1 MMTSYSKMETLNIDI
16 ETYSSEDLMKVGV
29 YKYVDSPDFKI
40 LLFAYSINEGEVEV
54 VDIGNG
60 EKIPSDV
67 FKALADPDIKKY
79 AFNAQFER
87 VCLNRFYGIETI
99 NWICT
104 MVKAWYCGING
115 GLGSIGNAIGLSDD
129 KAKMKEG
136 KRLINKFS
144 KPNEKR
150 QLNMLEDKDWELFK
164 EYNKRDVE
172 VELAIKDKLDRFDI
186 PDWEME
192 LYALDQKINDRG
204 IRLDIDMVLNA
215 IKIDDELINLSTKR
229 YKELTGNDNPNSLK
243 DIRQFIKNKTGVE
256 VESVAKGVMDELLYR
271 FRGFPEVVEVLN
283 IRQRLSK
290 TSTAKYYTMRDIIM
304 EDGRSRGNIQH
315 YGASRTGRWAGRLI
329 QVHNLPR
336 NYVKDLE
343 TARNLVKYG
352 DYELLSMAYDDG
364 PDIMSQCLR
373 SAIIPSE
380 GNKFLVS
387 DFSAIE
393 ARVIAWF
400 AGEDWVLD
408 VFRDT
413 GLIYEAT
420 ASKMFNVPLDK
431 IDGDLRDKGKVA
443 TLALGYQGSVGALKA
458 MGAERMG
465 LDESGLKDLVDLW
478 RSSNQNIVNFWYE
491 TERRVK
497 KTISSNTVETWANG
511 KLKSYI
517 KSGILFIELPSG
529 RQLAYAKP
537 KLRPHSKFEGRDQIV
552 FQERNSAGTG
562 WYDTSTYGGKLVEN
576 IVQATARDLLGYGLM
591 ALDKEGYDIVMH
603 VHDEVV
609 IEIDKDK
616 FELDKVNEIMGQE
629 PEWANGLPL
638 DAEGFECEYYQKD

>member
-1 MMTSYSKMETLNIDI
+1 MTSYSNIKTLNIDL

-29 YKYVDSPDFKI
+29 YKYVDAPDFKI
-40 LLFAYSINEGEVEV
+40 LLFAYSINEGEVNV
-54 VDIGNG
+54 VDIENG
-60 EKIPSDV
+60 EEIPEDI
-67 FKALADPDIKKY
+67 FKALSDKDIKKY

-87 VCLNRFYGIETI
+87 VCLNRFYSIKTT
-99 NWICT
+99 NWTCT

-115 GLGSIGNAIGLSDD
+115 GLASVGNAIGLSDD

-136 KRLINKFS
+136 RRLINKFC
-144 KPNEKR
+144 KPNKNK
-150 QLNMLEDKDWELFK
+150 QLNLLENDDWELFK

-172 VELAIKDKLDRFDI
+172 VELAIKDKLDRFEV
-186 PDWEME
+186 PDWETE
-192 LYALDQKINDRG
+192 LYDLDQKINDRG

-215 IKIDDELINLSTKR
+215 IKIDEELVNISTLK
-229 YKELTGNDNPNSLK
+229 YKEITGNDNPNSIK
-243 DIRQFIKNKTGVE
+243 DIKQFIKDKTGVE
-256 VESVAKGVMDELLYR
+256 IKSVAKGVMDDLLYR
-271 FRGFPEVVEVLN
+271 FRGFPEVIEVLN

-304 EDGRSRGNIQH
+304 ADGRCRGNIQH

-336 NYVKDLE
+336 NYIKDLD
-343 TARNLVKYG
+343 TARNIIKYG
-352 DYELLSMAYDDG
+352 DYGLLSMAYDDG
-364 PDIMSQCLR
+364 PDILSQCLR
-373 SAIIPSE
+373 AAIIPEE
-380 GNKFLVS
+380 GNKFVVS

-400 AGEDWVLD
+400 AGEEWVLD

-420 ASKMFNVPLDK
+420 ASKMFNVSMDK

-458 MGAERMG
+458 MGADRMG
-465 LDESGLKDLVDLW
+465 LDEVGMKGLVDLW
-478 RSSNQNIVNFWYE
+478 RVSNSNIVNFWYE

-497 KTISSNTVETWANG
+497 KTITDNTVETWANG
-511 KLKSYI
+511 KLKSFI

-529 RQLAYAKP
+529 RCLSYAQP
-537 KLRPHSKFEGRDQIV
+537 QLRPHSKFEGRDQIV
-552 FQERNSAGTG
+552 FRERNSAGTG
-562 WYDTSTYGGKLVEN
+562 WYENNTYGGKLVEN
-576 IVQATARDLLGYGLM
+576 IVQATARDLLGFSLM

-603 VHDEVV
+603 VHDEVI
-609 IEIDKDK
+609 IEIEKDR
-616 FELDKVNEIMGQE
+616 FELDKVNKIMGRE
-629 PEWANGLPL
+629 IEWAKGLPL
-638 DAEGFECEYYQKD
+638 NAEGFEASYYQKD